1 MPGGGVPDGGAAVV
15 RAAVVDERR
24 GGPLSREVLGQVAE
38 AGEDL
43 LETTRHDP
51 TSVADLDAPVDAP
64 PPERAAPGAGRR
76 PLQWP
81 EATPD
86 WARGPVG
93 VLVTAAVTATVVML
107 LATGLAERRAAAE
120 RESELRVLATLTWP
134 DSLPARG
141 EAIDLQVLV
150 LNAGPEPLTVTGLS
164 LEDSSSRLR
173 LLEDRDVGPGAAA
186 LVPASLQLDCGE
198 NRPDDLVLTA
208 TTADGRTR
216 SVTPAG
222 LGRRVAMTLDDLRV
236 LCERQQLEPLPVW
249 RTWVDPDG
257 ALVFQVRNPREE
269 PAVLTVRTPPG
280 TEVVGAPPLPATLP
294 PGRTVPV
301 RLYLDVVRCTNA
313 AQRAAA
319 GEQVE
324 FRVDGDVAVLTPDV
338 ATVVGW
344 FAQEVAEGCS
354 G

>member
-1 MPGGGVPDGGAAVV
+1 M
-15 RAAVVDERR
+15 
-24 GGPLSREVLGQVAE
+24 LGQVAE

-43 LETTRHDP
+43 HEGTRGDA
-51 TSVADLDAPVDAP
+51 TSVADLDHPVDAP
-64 PPERAAPGAGRR
+64 SGQPDASGARRR

-93 VLVTAAVTATVVML
+93 VLVATAVTATVVML
-107 LATGLAERRAAAE
+107 VATGLAERRAAAE
-120 RESELRVLATLTWP
+120 RQSELHVLATLTWP
-134 DSLPARG
+134 DSLPPLG
-141 EAIDLQVLV
+141 EPIDLQVLV
-150 LNAGPEPLTVTGLS
+150 INAGPEPLTVTGLS
-164 LEDSSSRLR
+164 LEDSASRLR
-173 LLEDRDVGPGAAA
+173 VREDRSVGPGAAV
-186 LVPASLQLDCGE
+186 LVPASLQLDCSE

-216 SVTPAG
+216 SVAPAG

-236 LCERQQLEPLPVW
+236 LCDRQRSEPLPVW

-257 ALVFQVRNPREE
+257 ALVFQVRNPREA

-280 TEVVGAPPLPATLP
+280 TEVVGDPELPASLP

-301 RLYLDVVRCTNA
+301 RLYVDVMRCTNA
-313 AQRAAA
+313 AQRPAA

-324 FRVDGDVAVLTPDV
+324 FRVDGEVAVLTPDV

-344 FAQEVAEGCS
+344 FAQEVAETCS
-354 G
+354 